1 MLCKKCCLKILQSLQ
16 KKHLCWSLVFNKVTG
31 QRHSFTIELLIHFLH
46 HLHNAPFFCTTYTM
60 CSYSQLESLVIVSS
74 LPISYL
80 IFRVV
85 VMVCKKTQNQT
96 RQESILK
103 LVKVDGFYSLIQSQ
117 SRIFMLQ
124 ICQLKTPQI
133 SHIIF
138 AVLLQR
144 KTSFF
149 HGTRYPLPTSRSI
162 FVHQKACSQQEFAI
176 FVFYSTKSEEQEN
189 TKLKNSKKSKNH
201 FLT

>member
-124 ICQLKTPQI
+124 ICLLKTPQI
-133 SHIIF
+133 SHIIL

-149 HGTRYPLPTSRSI
+149 HGTRHPLPTSRSI
-162 FVHQKACSQQEFAI
+162 FVHQKACSNKNLLFLSFILLSQRNKKTLSLKI
-176 FVFYSTKSEEQEN
+176 LKSQ
-189 TKLKNSKKSKNH
+189 KIIS
-201 FLT
+201 